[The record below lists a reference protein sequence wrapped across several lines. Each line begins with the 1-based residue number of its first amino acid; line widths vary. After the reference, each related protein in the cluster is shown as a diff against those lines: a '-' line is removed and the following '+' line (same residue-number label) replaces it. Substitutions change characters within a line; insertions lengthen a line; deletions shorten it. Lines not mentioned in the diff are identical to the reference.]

1 MNHIMDMAALM
12 NRVKL
17 QFPKIESERVQRPH
31 LLARLDEVIQKQH
44 GIALLIAPTG
54 FGKTTLA
61 ADWAASQTAPVAWL
75 SLDVEDNDVMT
86 FLLYMTEAIRG
97 VEEEMGQEALQMI
110 QSPQPPSYLIVLKAL
125 LHDLKKRSG
134 SPLCVVLDDYQA
146 ISANPVR
153 EVINYLIE
161 SMPPAFR
168 LIILSKI
175 DPPMA
180 VPRLRVEG
188 RLVEIR
194 TADLRFTAEEAELF
208 LSDYMGLSLSA
219 DEIATLN
226 QRIEGWPAGLQMAG
240 LAMQVGQDVD
250 FIHRFSGSKSYI
262 LDYLADA
269 VLDRQEKGV
278 QNFLLKTSVLS
289 RVSASLASAMLLTR
303 PIGGFEDVT
312 VDADS
317 AYCQQLLDHLYRSKM
332 FVTPLD
338 EEHAWFQYHPL
349 FAELLRTKL
358 HIIDHAAFKDLHL
371 RACDWYQ
378 QCENMVGAV
387 NHALMAEETEKAL
400 SLFER
405 HALTLLAEG
414 NMAALGRWVGMLV
427 EDEVRSRPWLCISQ
441 AWVMAYAG
449 RLSGLEGLLAHAD
462 LQSKQ
467 IASEEERQ
475 SIFGHIAAIRS
486 FLSVLTGD
494 MATAVRWNKKAAKS
508 LPKGD
513 YWVSGMQYWIT
524 GTIARVQGKLDQS
537 AGSFEEV
544 MRSGQVIGN
553 MWSVI
558 TAATE
563 MALVRYIQ
571 GDLNAARRTL
581 EDAMTMAYQQGVENY
596 SCMSRLQTA
605 LANIDY
611 EQGKLE
617 AAFRLIEM
625 SIDSNRFWKNP
636 NHLIYAYATC
646 AHIQLSSGD
655 GTGAANTLEQADQE
669 MRGLPVM
676 SSVIALLDSARI
688 RLWISKN
695 HSTAAND
702 WLARNEISSMVNKGK
717 RKLSNTYQED
727 VELNQTTAV
736 RVLLYQDRV
745 DDAFTLL
752 DRLMPAASA
761 GGRTRAIIQF
771 TILYAIAKEMS
782 GQTES
787 ALHWLDQALELAQK
801 PGFVQMFVDE
811 GQPMERLL
819 KLVAGSERMGS
830 AYAGRILPVFSA
842 PKPVVRVRSIPKP
855 VRVEQKMIIGTLSN
869 REKEVLNLIAAGL
882 TNQQIGLRLVISTGT
897 VKAHSANIYR
907 KLAAGNRVQAVERA
921 RALKLLS

>member
-1 MNHIMDMAALM
+1 M

-31 LLARLDEVIQKQH
+31 LLARLDEVLQKQD
-44 GIALLIAPTG
+44 GIAVMVAPTG

-61 ADWAASQTAPVAWL
+61 SDWASSQTTPVAWL

-97 VEEEMGQEALQMI
+97 AEGEMGQEALQMI

-125 LHDLKKRSG
+125 LHDLKKRRH

-168 LIILSKI
+168 LIILSRI

-180 VPRLRVEG
+180 LSRLRFED

-194 TADLRFTAEEAELF
+194 TADLRFTAAEAALF
-208 LSDYMGLSLSA
+208 LSEYMGLMLSA
-219 DEIATLN
+219 DEIASLN
-226 QRIEGWPAGLQMAG
+226 QRIDGWPAGLQMAG
-240 LAMQVGQDVD
+240 LAMQEGQDFD

-269 VLDRQEKGV
+269 VLDRQEKGI

-303 PIGGFEDVT
+303 PISGFEDVP

-317 AYCQQLLDHLYRSKM
+317 ADCQQLLEYLYRSKM

-338 EEHAWFQYHPL
+338 EEHVWFQYHPL
-349 FAELLRTKL
+349 FAELLRTRL
-358 HIIDHAAFKDLHL
+358 HIIDHAAFKELHL

-387 NHALMAEETEKAL
+387 NHALMAEETQEAL

-405 HALTLLAEG
+405 HAVTLLTEG

-449 RLSGLEGLLAHAD
+449 RLSGLEGLLAHAE
-462 LQSKQ
+462 LLSKQ
-467 IASEEERQ
+467 ISSEEERQ
-475 SIFGHIAAIRS
+475 SILGHIAAIRS

-494 MATAVRWNKKAAKS
+494 VVTAIRWNKRASKN

-513 YWVSGMQYWIT
+513 YWVSGMQHWIA
-524 GTIARVQGKLDQS
+524 GTIARVQGKLEQS

-544 MRSGQVIGN
+544 MRTGQAIGN
-553 MWSVI
+553 MWSLI

-563 MALVRYIQ
+563 LALVRYLQ
-571 GDLNAARRTL
+571 GDLGAARRIL
-581 EDAMTMAYQQGVENY
+581 EDAMTMAHQQGVENY
-596 SCMSRLQTA
+596 SCMNRLQTT

-617 AAFRLIEM
+617 AALHLVEMAIEG
-625 SIDSNRFWKNP
+625 NRFWKNP

-655 GTGAANTLEQADQE
+655 GTGAANTVEHADQE

-676 SSVIALLDSARI
+676 GSVMALLDSAKI

-695 HSTAAND
+695 HSAGLND
-702 WLARNEISSMVNKGK
+702 WMTKNDISSAVNKGK
-717 RKLSNTYQED
+717 RKLSKMYQED
-727 VELNQTTAV
+727 LELNQTTAV
-736 RVLLYQDRV
+736 RVLLYQNRAE
-745 DDAFTLL
+745 DALTLL
-752 DRLMPAASA
+752 DQLLPEASA

-771 TILYAIAKEMS
+771 TILYAVAKEMN

-787 ALHWLDQALELAQK
+787 ALHWLDQALELAEK

-811 GQPMERLL
+811 GQLMERLL
-819 KLVAGSERMGS
+819 KLVAGSDRMGS
-830 AYAGRILPVFSA
+830 TYAGRILPVFSA
-842 PKPVVRVRSIPKP
+842 PKPVIRVRSIPKP